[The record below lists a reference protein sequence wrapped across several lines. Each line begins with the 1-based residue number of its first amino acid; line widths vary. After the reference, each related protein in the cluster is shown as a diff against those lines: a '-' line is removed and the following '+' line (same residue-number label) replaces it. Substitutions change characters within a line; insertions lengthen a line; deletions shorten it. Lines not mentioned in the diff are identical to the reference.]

1 MVEFTGSAI
10 FADDLTCVIVKI
22 DIPAPEK
29 ILLSKQI
36 ELTSQMSN
44 LQTLRK
50 LLEDVFEQT
59 EKVDAEFASKMEIA
73 VIESASNIIRH
84 AYDGSEDHRLEV
96 KINVYEDRIAVF
108 LSHRGDAFKKFQMS
122 TPSFDGSQFN
132 GYGLYLMR
140 QCVDEVLYNSDK
152 ETNRHTVELLKML
165 PQTE

>member
-1 MVEFTGSAI
+1 VLFRS
-10 FADDLTCVIVKI
+10 LTYVVVKI
-22 DIPAPEK
+22 DIPVPEK
-29 ILLSKQI
+29 VLLSKQV
-36 ELTSQMSN
+36 ELASKMSN

-50 LLEDVFEQT
+50 LLEDVFDQT

-84 AYDGSEDHRLEV
+84 SYDGCEDHHLEV

-108 LSHRGDAFKKFQMS
+108 LSHWGEAFKKFQMS
-122 TPSFDGSQFN
+122 TPSFDGSQSN

-140 QCVDEVLYNSDK
+140 QCVDEVLYDSDE

-165 PQTE
+165 PQSE